1 MVPGFTNPPMPQFV
15 LPLFPSGATEI
26 TSTLSFSRVE
36 QTVTYFH
43 SGMPIFSHD
52 QTDRASFRYITAQ
65 LHVTAGATQ
74 AQLSRAFGVPQITI
88 KRAVKRYR
96 SLGIKGF
103 FAPRV
108 TRGAAVL
115 TNAVIEKAQSQLD
128 AGQSA
133 IAVATALGI
142 KPDTFTKAIR
152 AGRLHALAKKK
163 TPTTAAMPQ
172 SHPAASKLRLA
183 ITASAAAASVA
194 AKANAPT
201 KTA

>member
-1 MVPGFTNPPMPQFV
+1 MAQLV

-26 TSTLSFSRVE
+26 TPTLSFSRVD

-52 QTDRASFRYITAQ
+52 QNERASFRYITAQ

-74 AQLSRAFGVPQITI
+74 AQLSRAFGVPLITI
-88 KRAVKRYR
+88 KRAVKQYR
-96 SLGIKGF
+96 ALGIKGF

-115 TNAVIEKAQSQLD
+115 TANVLEQAQGQLN

-133 IAVATALGI
+133 IAVATELGI
-142 KPDTFTKAIR
+142 KTDTFTKAIR

-163 TPTTAAMPQ
+163 MPKTQVMPQ
-172 SHPAASKLRLA
+172 SPPAALKLRRA
-183 ITASAAAASVA
+183 IPASAA
-194 AKANAPT
+194 
-201 KTA
+201 

>member
-1 MVPGFTNPPMPQFV
+1 MAQLV

-52 QTDRASFRYITAQ
+52 QNERASFRYIAAQ

-88 KRAVKRYR
+88 KRAVKLYR
-96 SLGIKGF
+96 DLGIKGF

-115 TNAVIEKAQSQLD
+115 TGSVLEQAQSQLD

-133 IAVATALGI
+133 IAVATKLGI

-152 AGRLHALAKKK
+152 AGRLHAPAKKK
-163 TPTTAAMPQ
+163 TPKIVAMPQ
-172 SHPAASKLRLA
+172 SPAAVLKLRLA
-183 ITASAAAASVA
+183 IPAA

>member
-1 MVPGFTNPPMPQFV
+1 MAQLV

-26 TSTLSFSRVE
+26 TPTLSFSRVE

-52 QTDRASFRYITAQ
+52 QSERASFRYITAQ

-88 KRAVKRYR
+88 KRAVKLYR
-96 SLGIKGF
+96 DLGIKGF

-115 TNAVIEKAQSQLD
+115 TASVIEQAQGQLD

-133 IAVATALGI
+133 IAVATELGI

-163 TPTTAAMPQ
+163 TPKTQAMPQ
-172 SHPAASKLRLA
+172 SPPTALKLRRA
-183 ITASAAAASVA
+183 IPA
-194 AKANAPT
+194 
-201 KTA
+201 

>member
-1 MVPGFTNPPMPQFV
+1 MAQLV

-26 TSTLSFSRVE
+26 TPTLSFSRTE
-36 QTVTYFH
+36 QLVSYFD

-52 QTDRASFRYITAQ
+52 QSERASFRYITAQ

-88 KRAVKRYR
+88 KRAVKLYR

-115 TNAVIEKAQSQLD
+115 TDSVLEQAQSQLN

-133 IAVATALGI
+133 LAVATELGI
-142 KPDTFTKAIR
+142 KPDTFSKAIR

-163 TPTTAAMPQ
+163 TAKTAAMPQ
-172 SHPAASKLRLA
+172 SPPAAFKPHRA
-183 ITASAAAASVA
+183 IPA
-194 AKANAPT
+194 
-201 KTA
+201 